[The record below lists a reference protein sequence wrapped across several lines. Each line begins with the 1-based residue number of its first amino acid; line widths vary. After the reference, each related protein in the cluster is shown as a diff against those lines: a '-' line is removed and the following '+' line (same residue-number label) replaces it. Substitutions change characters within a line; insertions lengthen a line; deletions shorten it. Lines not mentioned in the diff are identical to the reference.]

1 MALKQLKRTYHFK
14 EVKRMTLEEVIKHE
28 ETAATTGS
36 VESREAHWQLATW
49 LKELKEIK
57 ESSVIIPNNGNPWGI
72 AQLIINAKCKVRDT
86 RYLASHVTMTINT
99 FKKSEIKALG
109 KHLLNYAETE
119 NELSKSRM

>member
-1 MALKQLKRTYHFK
+1 MTY
-14 EVKRMTLEEVIKHE
+14 EEAIKHSE
-28 ETAATTGS
+28 EIAATNCEGY
-36 VESREAHWQLATW
+36 REEHEQLAAW

-86 RYLASHVTMTINT
+86 HYIASYMTTTINT
-99 FKKSEIKALG
+99 FNRSEIKALG

-119 NELSKSRM
+119 EELSESYR

>member
-1 MALKQLKRTYHFK
+1 
-14 EVKRMTLEEVIKHE
+14 MTLEEAIKHAE
-28 ETAATTGS
+28 EVAATSCDGC
-36 VESREAHWQLATW
+36 REEHEQLAAW

-57 ESSVIIPNNGNPWGI
+57 ESSVILPNSGNPWRI

-119 NELSKSRM
+119 NELSESHM

>member
-1 MALKQLKRTYHFK
+1 
-14 EVKRMTLEEVIKHE
+14 MTLEEAIKHAE
-28 ETAATTGS
+28 EVAATS
-36 VESREAHWQLATW
+36 CDKCREEHEQLATW

-86 RYLASHVTMTINT
+86 CYIASYVTKTINT
-99 FKKSEIKALG
+99 FNKSEIKALG

-119 NELSKSRM
+119 EELSESYR

>member
-1 MALKQLKRTYHFK
+1 
-14 EVKRMTLEEVIKHE
+14 MTLEEVIKHE

-36 VESREAHWQLATW
+36 IESREAHWQLATW

-57 ESSVIIPNNGNPWGI
+57 ESSVIIPNDNNPWEI

-86 RYLASHVTMTINT
+86 SYLASYVTMTINT
-99 FKKSEIKALG
+99 FNKSELKALG

-119 NELSKSRM
+119 KELSKSHM